1 MNAFG
6 NLLWIIFGGFIIFFL
21 YIFGSV
27 VLFISIIGIPFGIQ
41 TLKMAMLSLSPFG
54 KEISHGERSG
64 GCIYIV
70 VNIIWVLVAGV
81 ELALVHLILAVLCA
95 ITIIGLPFAKQHIKL
110 AMISL
115 VPFGIDIKNTKS

>member
-1 MNAFG
+1 MNTLG
-6 NLLWIIFGGFIIFFL
+6 NLLWIIFGGFIIFLL
-21 YIFGSV
+21 YLFGSII
-27 VLFISIIGIPFGIQ
+27 LFISIIGIPFGIQ

-64 GCIYIV
+64 GCLYII
-70 VNIIWVLVAGV
+70 VNIIWVFVAGL
-81 ELALVHLILAVLCA
+81 ELAIVHLVLAVLCA

-115 VPFGIDIKNTKS
+115 VPFGVDIKESK

>member
-1 MNAFG
+1 MNSFA
-6 NLLWIIFGGFIIFFL
+6 NLLWIIFGGFIIFLL
-21 YIFGSV
+21 YLFGSI

-54 KEISHGERSG
+54 KEVSHGERSG
-64 GCIYIV
+64 GCLYII
-70 VNIIWVLVAGV
+70 VNIIWVLVAGL
-81 ELALVHLILAVLCA
+81 ELAIVHLILAVICG

-115 VPFGIDIKNTKS
+115 IPFGIDIKEVKS